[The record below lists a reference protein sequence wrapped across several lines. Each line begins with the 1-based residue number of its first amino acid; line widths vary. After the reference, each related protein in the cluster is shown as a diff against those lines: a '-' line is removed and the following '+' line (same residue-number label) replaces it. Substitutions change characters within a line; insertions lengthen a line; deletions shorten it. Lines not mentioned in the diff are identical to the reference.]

1 MHNPLDQPNSACC
14 EPQRKKKK
22 NRSAGL
28 MLVTKKYH
36 MYRKH
41 RHLNE
46 ARHFG
51 VLDQQS
57 VREDQCE
64 GLMESAPYAKSS
76 EPFI

>member
-1 MHNPLDQPNSACC
+1 
-14 EPQRKKKK
+14 
-22 NRSAGL
+22 